1 RRGGSRSARGK
12 RASGAEIN
20 LPVYE
25 VLPFLSK
32 IKKIAEKKYPFLDN
46 LRQDFSCPLLDFG
59 SMFIPVILVNLMD
72 QTGGV
77 FSAGGIG
84 EDFVSKKEANTYE
97 NHYHGKGKKTFCT
110 IPFFHNRAPFD
121 CFPFFIF
128 NDFFVHSIFLNSRW
142 ITFDNDH
149 FVNF

>member
-46 LRQDFSCPLLDFG
+46 LKIGFYRFFYFFL
-59 SMFIPVILVNLMD
+59 FI
-72 QTGGV
+72 
-77 FSAGGIG
+77 
-84 EDFVSKKEANTYE
+84 
-97 NHYHGKGKKTFCT
+97 
-110 IPFFHNRAPFD
+110 
-121 CFPFFIF
+121 
-128 NDFFVHSIFLNSRW
+128 LNPASL
-142 ITFDNDH
+142 
-149 FVNF
+149 

>member
-46 LRQDFSCPLLDFG
+46 LTRLC
-59 SMFIPVILVNLMD
+59 LVFLPI
-72 QTGGV
+72 
-77 FSAGGIG
+77 S
-84 EDFVSKKEANTYE
+84 
-97 NHYHGKGKKTFCT
+97 
-110 IPFFHNRAPFD
+110 
-121 CFPFFIF
+121 
-128 NDFFVHSIFLNSRW
+128 FFV
-142 ITFDNDH
+142 
-149 FVNF
+149 